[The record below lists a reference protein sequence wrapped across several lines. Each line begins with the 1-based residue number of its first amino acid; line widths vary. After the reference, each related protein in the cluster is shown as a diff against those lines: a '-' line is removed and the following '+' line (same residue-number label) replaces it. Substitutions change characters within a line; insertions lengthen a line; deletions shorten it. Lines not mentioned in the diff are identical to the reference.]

1 MKTQKYKIKV
11 GSPEM
16 QQEDL
21 REFLRKLNSNPELVL
36 RKKIHSKTKKM
47 VKDALQS
54 PFGLSIVNTIKREIK
69 KII

>member
-36 RKKIHSKTKKM
+36 RKKIDSKTKKM
-47 VKDALQS
+47 IKDALQS

-69 KII
+69 KKI